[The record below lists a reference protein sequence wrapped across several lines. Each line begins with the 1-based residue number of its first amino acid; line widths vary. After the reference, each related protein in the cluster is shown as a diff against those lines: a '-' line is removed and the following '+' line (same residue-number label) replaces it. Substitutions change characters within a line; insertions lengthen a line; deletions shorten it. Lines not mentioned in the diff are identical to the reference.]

1 MLKLFKNY
9 LTKSVAMLLLTP
21 AFQAFTALDA
31 NAQGGGGFQALLK
44 TLWDL

>member
-9 LTKSVAMLLLTP
+9 LTKSVAMLLLIP

-31 NAQGGGGFQALLK
+31 NAQGGGFQALLK